1 MNDNLLLA
9 FALTAFAGL
18 STGIGSFIAFFV
30 KKANFNMLS
39 AAMGFSAGVMIY
51 ISFVELFPQGIAVLT
66 PEYGPRT
73 AALYA
78 TLAFFGGILL
88 TALIDKMVPHFE
100 NPHEFDKEA
109 EPTGAEAQYSAL
121 YRTGI
126 FTALVIGIHNFPEGM
141 ATFMGSLK
149 DPHLGYTIALAV
161 AIHNIPEGIA
171 VSTPIYYATGNRR
184 KAFLLSI
191 TSGLAEPIG
200 AIVGYLLL
208 RPFLSDT
215 VFGVIFA
222 AIAGVMV
229 FISFDQ
235 LLPAS
240 RQYGGH
246 HRYMYGLI
254 AGMAIMAL
262 SLVLM

>member
-1 MNDNLLLA
+1 MEDNLLLA
-9 FALTAFAGL
+9 FGLTLFAGL
-18 STGIGSFIAFFV
+18 CTGIGSFIAFFV
-30 KKANFNMLS
+30 KKANYNMLS
-39 AAMGFSAGVMIY
+39 SAMGFSAGVMIY
-51 ISFVELFPQGIAVLT
+51 ISFVELFPQGIAALI
-66 PEYGPRT
+66 PEYGERNGT
-73 AALYA
+73 LLA
-78 TLAFFGGILL
+78 TFAFFGGILF
-88 TALIDKMVPHFE
+88 TTLIDKMVPHFE
-100 NPHEFDKEA
+100 NPHEFDKKSEPDADEA
-109 EPTGAEAQYSAL
+109 HYKSL
-121 YRTGI
+121 YRMGV
-126 FTALVIGIHNFPEGM
+126 FTALVIGVHNFPEGM
-141 ATFMGSLK
+141 ATFMGALK

-171 VSTPIYYATGNRR
+171 VSTPIFYATGNRR

-200 AIVGYLLL
+200 ALVGYIVL
-208 RPFLSDT
+208 RPYLSDT
-215 VFGVIFA
+215 VFGLVFA

-254 AGMAIMAL
+254 AGMGIMAL